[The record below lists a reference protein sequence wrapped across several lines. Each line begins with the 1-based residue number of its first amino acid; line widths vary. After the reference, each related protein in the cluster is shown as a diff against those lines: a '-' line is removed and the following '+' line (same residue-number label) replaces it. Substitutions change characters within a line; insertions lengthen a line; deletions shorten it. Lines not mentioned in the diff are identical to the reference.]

1 ISRTCG
7 ADGGVDRG
15 TRSELGPLDQQTVED
30 VVRTGAG
37 YFYAEIVRE
46 GGMKPGKGQAMH
58 EHVIGPIEHEP
69 KQSGLVAGGLVP
81 GVVVAVVGAV
91 VAQDFV
97 ISRRA
102 AGRGRNGKRTL
113 GRMIARLETDGTVR
127 PI

>member
-1 ISRTCG
+1 
-7 ADGGVDRG
+7 
-15 TRSELGPLDQQTVED
+15 
-30 VVRTGAG
+30 
-37 YFYAEIVRE
+37 
-46 GGMKPGKGQAMH
+46 H

-102 AGRGRNGKRTL
+102 ARRGRNGKRTL

-127 PI
+127 PIDVRPGRRGRDYLIAGTLTQGGNVDVADGTSRATFVDRVVAVGIGRERG